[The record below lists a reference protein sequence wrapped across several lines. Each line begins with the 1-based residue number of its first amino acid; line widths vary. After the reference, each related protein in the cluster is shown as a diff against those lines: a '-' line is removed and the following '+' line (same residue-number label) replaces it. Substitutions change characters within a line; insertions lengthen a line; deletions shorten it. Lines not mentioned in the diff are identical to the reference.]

1 MALAAD
7 RRDDVGMDQVGR
19 SRVQPGDVRVGD
31 ADREGVVDHLKL
43 AYARGRL
50 DIDDFDR
57 RLERALTARTAADL
71 ARLTD
76 DLHPAARPAPGPPR
90 PSPGVS
96 AEERLLAGLAHG
108 TAWVPVIILPALLMA
123 TAGSRSPY
131 VRRHAAEAVNFQLTL
146 LLVTVLTFG
155 LGAILYAVAW
165 AVGSVAAVLAVLGQD
180 VRYPWTLR
188 VVGRR

>member
-1 MALAAD
+1 
-7 RRDDVGMDQVGR
+7 MDQVGPT
-19 SRVQPGDVRVGD
+19 RVQPGAVRVGD
-31 ADREGVVDHLKL
+31 AERDGVVEHLKL

-71 ARLTD
+71 ARVTA
-76 DLHPAARPAPGPPR
+76 DLHPARPAPRPAVPSPR
-90 PSPGVS
+90 PT

-108 TAWVPVIILPALLMA
+108 TAWIPVIVLPALVMA

-155 LGAILYAVAW
+155 VGAILYAVAW
-165 AVGSVAAVLAVLGQD
+165 AVGSVAGALAVLGQD

>member
-1 MALAAD
+1 MDPATD
-7 RRDDVGMDQVGR
+7 RRDDGGMDQVSR
-19 SRVQPGDVRVGD
+19 PRVQPGDVRIGD
-31 ADREGVVDHLKL
+31 VERDGVVEHLKL

-71 ARLTD
+71 APVTA
-76 DLHPAARPAPGPPR
+76 DLHPARPTPR
-90 PSPGVS
+90 PTVPSPRPT

-108 TAWVPVIILPALLMA
+108 TAWLPIIVLPALVMA

-155 LGAILYAVAW
+155 VGAILYAVAW
-165 AVGSVAAVLAVLGQD
+165 AVGSVAGVLAVLGQD

-188 VVGRR
+188 LVGGR